1 MRKNTKHLFMMK
13 FIHSFGYALSGLW
26 YGIVT
31 QRNLRIHFTCLLLVL
46 GMGWYFSLSHTE
58 WLLVA
63 IAAFLV
69 LSAELF
75 NTAIEQLCD
84 VVEANIHPGIKRVK
98 DIAAAAVLLSAM
110 AALVTGAVVF
120 IPKILVWIKKI

>member
-1 MRKNTKHLFMMK
+1 MMK
-13 FIHSFGYALSGLW
+13 FIHSFGHALSGLW
-26 YGIVT
+26 YGIIT
-31 QRNLRIHFTCLLLVL
+31 QRNLRIHFMCMLLAL

-63 IAAFLV
+63 IVTFLV

-110 AALVTGAVVF
+110 AALVTGALVF